1 MPGRRRILLAEDEA
15 LAGLAA
21 EDVLREA
28 GHEVALVREARRRSR
43 WPGEAVT
50 DLRMPRLDG
59 AALVRRLR
67 TERPSLPV
75 VAVSGYALSG
85 DDHEALGQGGGPV
98 VVLRKPWSPEAMVG
112 AVRRVRALAAA
123 AGAER

>member
-1 MPGRRRILLAEDEA
+1 MPGRLRILLAEDEA

-50 DLRMPRLDG
+50 DLRMPRLHDPN
-59 AALVRRLR
+59 AI
-67 TERPSLPV
+67 
-75 VAVSGYALSG
+75 
-85 DDHEALGQGGGPV
+85 
-98 VVLRKPWSPEAMVG
+98 G
-112 AVRRVRALAAA
+112 AVRFAVSVPF
-123 AGAER
+123 AGAGLSTRRRRSDAHFP